1 MNSKFLQDKVQE
13 IEDEAI
19 EMRLLKRSEKNHECA
34 DDKEKVISL
43 AQSTVS
49 LKHYDQVEFLT
60 FQIFLTFSI
69 RFLAHR
75 RLEMSRMH
83 SQPSGSDLPL
93 HERSFTMP
101 IV

>member
-49 LKHYDQVEFLT
+49 LKHYDQVENL
-60 FQIFLTFSI
+60 L
-69 RFLAHR
+69 
-75 RLEMSRMH
+75 RLKF
-83 SQPSGSDLPL
+83 SDLL
-93 HERSFTMP
+93 NSILSSSST
-101 IV
+101 